1 MLNDLLRKVD
11 VRLTSSVKI
20 EALNDIS
27 LGIPTTIE

>member
-1 MLNDLLRKVD
+1 MLSDLPQKVD

-20 EALNDIS
+20 EALNNIS